1 MQKKQKTI
9 SKPVS
14 CKGVG
19 LHSGQAVNLT
29 LKPGLPNQGRIFVR
43 TDLPGKPKISS
54 IFQRVVDTSLATV
67 LGSDGTI
74 VSTTEHLMAA
84 LTGLGI
90 DNIVLEMDAYEVPI
104 MDGSAVKFSDLIEKS
119 GVVLQDSPKAFFVI
133 KSPLELC
140 EGDKSIRMEP
150 YDGFKISCSIDF
162 KHPLIGHQEYN
173 LDVTPDRFASEIAP
187 ARTFGFLHELDMM
200 RSFGLAKGGSLDN
213 AIVIDKDKILNEDG
227 LRFNDEFVRHKI
239 LDCIGDFSLLGMPVC
254 GHILINKSGH
264 ALHHKFLENFFNR
277 KDCWKTETL

>member
-264 ALHHKFLENFFNR
+264 HFLCF
-277 KDCWKTETL
+277 WK